1 MASAGYKDALEVWN
15 GLTPEE
21 KKLVSPRG
29 QYVDSPNLAYR
40 YVKKVDGIPV
50 GFIDAYNLKTGR
62 GNSSRIAF
70 LILAV
75 GNQHR
80 HQGITKELLK
90 KAETNLTQRGY
101 SAMQYRVEKTNTA
114 SIATANSYGF
124 ELKSQSTHQFIF
136 QKQLQTN
143 L

>member
-15 GLTPEE
+15 GLSPEE
-21 KKLVSPRG
+21 RKLVSPRG

-40 YVKKVDGIPV
+40 YVKKINGVPV

-75 GNQHR
+75 GNQYR
-80 HQGITKELLK
+80 HQGITKEMLK
-90 KAETNLTQRGY
+90 KAETNLAQKGY
-101 SAMQYRVEKTNTA
+101 STMQYRVEKTNTA
-114 SIATANSYGF
+114 SVATANSYGF
-124 ELKSQSTHQFIF
+124 ELKNETTHQFIF
-136 QKQLQTN
+136 EKALQN
-143 L
+143 NS